1 MTAPTPGDTYALI
14 AARQR
19 QQAITD
25 VKRQL
30 ADITTRHGNHDP
42 LVDLYLEKLGRL
54 LKEDQ

>member
-25 VKRQL
+25 LKRQL
-30 ADITTRHGNHDP
+30 AGVVDRHGNHDP
-42 LVDLYLEKLGRL
+42 LVDWYLDRIADLIR
-54 LKEDQ
+54 EDT

>member
-19 QQAITD
+19 AQAITD

-30 ADITTRHGNHDP
+30 AGVVARHGNHDP
-42 LVDLYLEKLGRL
+42 LVDFYLDKLAALTR
-54 LKEDQ
+54 EDT